1 MKFAIKSGLL
11 VYRTTYPDLIPDFS
25 RPRPV
30 TPDTPDNGHTKSPRF
45 LDRIFQQK
53 ETP

>member
-30 TPDTPDNGHTKSPRF
+30 TPDAPDSGHQNPLFPGPCF
-45 LDRIFQQK
+45 LQK